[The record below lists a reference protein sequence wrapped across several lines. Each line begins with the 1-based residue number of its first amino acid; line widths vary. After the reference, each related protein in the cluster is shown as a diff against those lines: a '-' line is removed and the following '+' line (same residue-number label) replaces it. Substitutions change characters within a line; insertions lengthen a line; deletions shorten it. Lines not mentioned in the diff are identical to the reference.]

1 MRYSDIETKANTVL
15 EEKNLFP
22 KKGFEIDVYKLAEA
36 FSIRIHEKALGGE
49 ASGLLVI
56 KDGKAAIG
64 IELDQIPQ
72 RKRFT
77 IAHEL
82 GHFFLHREFKNTFV
96 DEVFARSGES
106 NQIERE
112 ANAFA
117 ASLLMPSSLISKA
130 IDVKGWREIDDEKIE
145 ELAELFNVSGI
156 SMTYRLVN
164 LKIIRQPNF

>member
-1 MRYSDIETKANTVL
+1 MRYSDIEAKANTVL
-15 EEKNLFP
+15 VEKRLFP
-22 KKGFEIDVYKLAEA
+22 KNGFEIDVYKLAKD
-36 FSIRIHEKALGGE
+36 FSIRIQEKALGGE
-49 ASGLLVI
+49 VSGLLVI
-56 KDGKAAIG
+56 KDGRAAIG
-64 IELDQIPQ
+64 IESGQIPQ

-117 ASLLMPSSLISKA
+117 ASLLMPSSLINKA
-130 IDVKGWREIDDEKIE
+130 IEFKGWREIDDEKIE